1 MSPHRRRSPRAAST
15 RFAGRWAGLG
25 ASALFIAPALLV
37 TPHAAP
43 VASAADCSDAEVV
56 FARGTDEPAGMGRV
70 GDALVDSLRKQ
81 APGLNIG
88 TYAVNYKAGKLQLHG
103 GDGAKDAISHIKST
117 VSSCPNTKIVLG
129 GYSQG
134 ASIVNIV
141 AGIPVAGI
149 TWGSALPPELADNV
163 AAVATFGDVAD
174 RAGGSLPSQ
183 SALFGSKA
191 IDLCNPNDPICH
203 AGPGNEWS
211 GHTEG
216 YIPVYTTQ
224 AAAFVASKLLAGT
237 GQTVPGFGP
246 SLGYDPSLGYGSQA
260 PGYDPSLGYGSQAP
274 GYDPSL
280 GYGSQAP
287 GYGPQPGY
295 GSQAPG
301 YGPPPGPGYDPT
313 QGYGPP
319 PGYDPSQH
327 GPDSTSPQLGL
338 VSAVH

>member
-1 MSPHRRRSPRAAST
+1 MSPHRRRSHQAAST
-15 RFAGRWAGLG
+15 RLAGRWVGLG
-25 ASALFIAPALLV
+25 ASALFVATVLLV
-37 TPHAAP
+37 TPSAAP
-43 VASAADCSDAEVV
+43 VASATDCSDAEVI

-70 GDALVDSLRKQ
+70 GDAFVDSLRKQ
-81 APGLNIG
+81 AGGMNVG
-88 TYAVNYKAGKLQLHG
+88 TYAVNYSAGKLQLHG

-134 ASIVNIV
+134 ATVVDIV
-141 AGIPVAGI
+141 AGVPVAGVKL
-149 TWGSALPPELADNV
+149 GSALPPELANNV
-163 AAVATFGDVAD
+163 TAVATFGDVAD
-174 RAGGSLPSQ
+174 RAGGSLPTQ
-183 SALFGSKA
+183 SALLGSEA

-216 YIPVYTTQ
+216 YVPVYTTQ

-246 SLGYDPSLGYGSQA
+246 QPGYGSQA
-260 PGYDPSLGYGSQAP
+260 PGYDPSLGYGSLAP
-274 GYDPSL
+274 GYDPS
-280 GYGSQAP
+280 Q

-301 YGPPPGPGYDPT
+301 YGPSPGPGYDPS
-313 QGYGPP
+313 QGYDPQA
-319 PGYDPSQH
+319 PGYDPSIH